1 MEGNFEHMIPL
12 FTVIG
17 ILFFLVLCFSFVL
30 FVFTVVLALSE
41 KKQNDREPRLTVPAV
56 VVAKRNDL
64 YRYRSTSGGSTVY
77 FVTFQVQSGDRL
89 ELNLSGREFGLL
101 REGDRGSLTFRGKE
115 FLDFTRER

>member
-17 ILFFLVLCFSFVL
+17 ILFSLVFLFSL
-30 FVFTVVLALSE
+30 AMIVFTFVRTISE
-41 KKQNDREPRLTVPAV
+41 RKQNDREPRLTVPAV
-56 VVAKRNDL
+56 VAAKRTDF
-64 YRYRSTSGGSTVY
+64 YRYRGTSGGSTVY

>member
-12 FTVIG
+12 FTVMG
-17 ILFFLVLCFSFVL
+17 ILFFLVFL
-30 FVFTVVLALSE
+30 FTLAMMVFTVVRTMSA
-41 KKQNDREPRLTVPAV
+41 KKQNDREPMLTVPAV
-56 VVAKRNDL
+56 VAAKRTDF
-64 YRYRSTSGGSTVY
+64 YRYRGTSGGSTLY